1 MQEEVKEVPVKLV
14 NPITGEGVD
23 EVIKEDEARKR
34 GYLDFNFLL
43 RHLEDENEFIKYFI
57 VNGKKIIVDIARPN
71 LQYKKPV
78 SINHERIHEIEKRK
92 EADIVSTIPT
102 PATCSIDD
110 AECISCGS

>member
-1 MQEEVKEVPVKLV
+1 MQEEVKEVPVRLI
-14 NPITGEGVD
+14 NPITGEQVD

-57 VNGKKIIVDIARPN
+57 VDGKKIIVDIARPN

-78 SINHERIHEIEKRK
+78 SINHERVHQIEEKK
-92 EADIVSTIPT
+92 ETAVVPIIPA
-102 PATCSIDD
+102 PATCNIDD
-110 AECISCGS
+110 GECVACGS